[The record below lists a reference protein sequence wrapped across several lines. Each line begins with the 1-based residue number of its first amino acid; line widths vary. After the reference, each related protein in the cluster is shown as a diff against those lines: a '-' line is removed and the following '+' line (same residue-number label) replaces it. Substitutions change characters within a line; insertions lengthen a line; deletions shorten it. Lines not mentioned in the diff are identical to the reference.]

1 MTYSSN
7 TGHRYTLNQEGLRQY
22 TPSEIIQVQGQVQFS
37 KRVSYFLNSSKFSSP
52 LAKEVYGHHEH
63 AALMEAH
70 KKREK
75 YGEYNEFARRCGTL
89 TKKVVRGL
97 TQSEEEHTYSSVPEP
112 PKPK

>member
-1 MTYSSN
+1 MSS
-7 TGHRYTLNQEGLRQY
+7 QE
-22 TPSEIIQVQGQVQFS
+22 S
-37 KRVSYFLNSSKFSSP
+37 KCKGCISYQQEVGFL
-52 LAKEVYGHHEH
+52 YGHHEH